1 MKTFAV
7 AGVSTLNGV
16 VKYRFA
22 ADMLRIKVLEKN
34 GHTDIQLFEL
44 PQPMDKDGA
53 VLWLKTEKN
62 IVVEDNDAAPKAPKA
77 PRAKKE
83 KPAKADAAEDT
94 QDDTPDDDGFVE
106 PKDERIQVLMSK
118 KAREYPGL
126 RAKQLYEMVML
137 DLKAFP
143 EDGEPNF

>member
-62 IVVEDNDAAPKAPKA
+62 IVVEDNDVAPKAPKA

-83 KPAKADAAEDT
+83 KPAKAEAAEDA

-126 RAKQLYEMVML
+126 QAKQLYEMVML